1 MENFDR
7 ERSSDELVEK
17 QEEQIAVSD
26 NEQIDLNEVTPNVES
41 AECENEIISEEEANT
56 VRTEYKLEEKTEAS
70 TAETP
75 FDRNPTIKKKHRV
88 LILCFAALGIL
99 VVIGALL
106 FGLSASQKKK
116 SDNIIHM
123 LQSNDVNTAFELFD
137 GAGDTVIKRYGDSIE
152 DAFTEMVFDNKY
164 SFGSASTGLVLE
176 DQLDDYSDYLRFSEK
191 AGYSENN
198 KAVRYL
204 KTVLKLKE
212 YVKYNSVISLC
223 LKITDD
229 YENFIYYFKAAM
241 NSSGTT
247 LLTYH
252 NKGKDCIASIY
263 NAANNYSGYLCLDL
277 KSAAREIYMWFDTT
291 GNGVSA
297 ETFIKDRDTIDNI
310 FSETADAVGE
320 INDIKKALEAY

>member
-1 MENFDR
+1 MEKGNVTISEAIP
-7 ERSSDELVEK
+7 ERKAATKKKSRIIILC
-17 QEEQIAVSD
+17 IAV
-26 NEQIDLNEVTPNVES
+26 LGLL
-41 AECENEIISEEEANT
+41 IIVGT
-56 VRTEYKLEEKTEAS
+56 
-70 TAETP
+70 
-75 FDRNPTIKKKHRV
+75 
-88 LILCFAALGIL
+88 
-99 VVIGALL
+99 LL
-106 FGLSASQKKK
+106 FGISASQKKK
-116 SDNIIHM
+116 SDNIIHA

-137 GAGDTVIKRYGDSIE
+137 GAGNTVIKRYGDSIE

-229 YENFIYYFKAAM
+229 YENFIYYVKAAM

>member
-7 ERSSDELVEK
+7 KRSSDELVEK

-26 NEQIDLNEVTPNVES
+26 NEQSDLNEVTPNVES

-70 TAETP
+70 TVETP

-212 YVKYNSVISLC
+212 YVKYNSIISLC

-229 YENFIYYFKAAM
+229 YENFIYYVKAAM